1 MARVIE
7 ENGSFVLRDEW
18 HIEDVMGQAEN
29 MGIELTEDQAIEVL
43 YWLAK
48 CHDANYGINWDSID
62 SAIQFVT
69 KEYV

>member
-1 MARVIE
+1 MCRVIE

-18 HIEDVMGQAEN
+18 HVEDVMSQAEDL
-29 MGIELTEDQAIEVL
+29 GVKLTEDQAIEVL

-48 CHDANYGINWDSID
+48 CHDANYGINWNSID

-69 KEYV
+69 GEYK